1 MEFNC
6 PIHCTQLLREGNNL
20 SVEFISDLATRA
32 LWVTLLVSAPILG
45 LGLAVGVAVSIFQAV
60 TQIQEMTLTFIPKVI
75 AIFLAILI
83 FGKWMILILLNFT
96 SNLWSNLPQY
106 VK

>member
-1 MEFNC
+1 M
-6 PIHCTQLLREGNNL
+6 
-20 SVEFISDLATRA
+20 SVEFISDLASRA
-32 LWVTLLVSAPILG
+32 LWVTLLVSGPILG

-60 TQIQEMTLTFIPKVI
+60 TQIQEMTLTFIPKIV

-83 FGKWMILILLNFT
+83 FGKWMMLILLNFT
-96 SNLWSNLPQY
+96 SNLWINLSNY